1 MIRRFQKFDIY
12 LFFIL
17 ILSAILNIYHIWK
30 DDTVNAYY
38 TAAVTSM
45 MQSWHNFFFA
55 SFDPAGY
62 VTVDKPPLT
71 FWLQTISAKIFGLH
85 GWSVILPQALA
96 GIGSVYLI
104 YRLVKPTFGQ
114 AAARLAA
121 LIMACTPIAVAVS
134 RTNNIDSLLVFIL
147 LLATGMMF
155 KAVKQQKV
163 LWAIASFAM
172 IGVGFNTK
180 MLQAYMIVPAL
191 ILFYI
196 IAYRTTWKKK
206 LLSLMISMIVLLGVS
221 ASWSIAVDLTSKD
234 NRPYMGSSQSNSA
247 LELAFGYNG
256 LQRLTGQQSGGMGG
270 GSSESGSQPTS
281 QQGDQQN
288 DNDSSTMPQ
297 PPSNGN
303 QSSSDSSNQSSGQ
316 GQPSMQGPPS
326 STNGTTPPDMPS
338 GGDGGNGAGPPNGGG
353 GKMGNGSGMFG
364 TGTKGPLRLFQSELS
379 DQISWLL
386 PFALFGAIGIFLST
400 AFERRRLNTKQ
411 KETLFWLA
419 WLIPVAG
426 FFSVAGFFHHYYLI
440 MLAPP
445 IAVLAGAGWASMTQL
460 FQTGTGFKKWLLPIA
475 ILVTTS
481 FEVFILSTFT
491 STIGFGLSIAVG
503 LIGVGSFLALLFI
516 KGKEKLKQ
524 LASLIAI
531 LGMLIAPLF
540 WASTPLLYGGNSM
553 LPEAGPQLATSSGIM
568 GSQVNETLIS
578 YLEKNNT
585 GEAFLFG
592 TTDATTASPYIIK
605 TGKAVMAL
613 GGFSGSDNILTLSE
627 FKQLVKDGKIK
638 YFYLSGMRGGSSD
651 ILNWIQKNGKEVAA
665 SKWQNTSTSKTKQQT
680 GSTDSKQSEQPDQSN
695 GRMGGMESGTLY
707 ELSVDSFI
715 YQKEEN
721 G

>member
-17 ILSAILNIYHIWK
+17 ILSAILNIYNIWK

-85 GWSVILPQALA
+85 GWSVIMPQALA

-206 LLSLMISMIVLLGVS
+206 LLSLMVSMIVLLGVS
-221 ASWSIAVDLTSKD
+221 ASWSIAVDLISKD

-256 LQRLTGQQSGGMGG
+256 LQRLTGQQSGGGGGMGG
-270 GSSESGSQPTS
+270 GSEGQPPS

-288 DNDSSTMPQ
+288 NDDSSAMPQ

-316 GQPSMQGPPS
+316 EQPSMQGPPS
-326 STNGTTPPDMPS
+326 NANGTTPPDMPS
-338 GGDGGNGAGPPNGGG
+338 GGEGGNGDGPPSGGG
-353 GKMGNGSGMFG
+353 GKMGSGSGMFG

-386 PFALFGAIGIFLST
+386 PFAIFGTIGIFLST
-400 AFERRRLNTKQ
+400 VFERRRLNTKQ

-419 WLIPVAG
+419 WLIPVAA
-426 FFSVAGFFHHYYLI
+426 FFSIAGFFHHYYLI

-445 IAVLAGAGWASMTQL
+445 IAVLAGAGWVAMTQL
-460 FQTGTGFKKWLLPIA
+460 FQTETGFKKWLLPIA
-475 ILVTTS
+475 ILATTA
-481 FEVFILSTFT
+481 FEIFILSTFT

-503 LIGVGSFLALLFI
+503 LIGVGSVLALFFT
-516 KGKEKLKQ
+516 KGKAKLKQ
-524 LASLIAI
+524 LISLIAI
-531 LGMLIAPLF
+531 LGMLITPLY

-553 LPEAGPQLATSSGIM
+553 LPEAGPQLATSSGSM
-568 GSQVNETLIS
+568 SSQVNEKLIS

-585 GEAFLFG
+585 GEEFLFG
-592 TTDATTASPYIIK
+592 TTDATTAAPYIIK
-605 TGKAVMAL
+605 TGNAVMAL
-613 GGFSGSDNILTLSE
+613 GGFSGSDDILTLSE

-651 ILNWIQKNGKEVAA
+651 ILTWIQKNGKEVAA
-665 SKWQNTSTSKTKQQT
+665 SKWQNTSSTETKTTESSNSQ
-680 GSTDSKQSEQPDQSN
+680 SSKQSNSTN
-695 GRMGGMESGTLY
+695 GQRGGMESGTLY
-707 ELSVDSFI
+707 ELSVD
-715 YQKEEN
+715 
-721 G
+721 

>member
-1 MIRRFQKFDIY
+1 MLLIRRFQKFDIY

-17 ILSAILNIYHIWK
+17 ILSAILNIYNIWE

-45 MQSWHNFFFA
+45 MQSWHHFFFA

-256 LQRLTGQQSGGMGG
+256 LQRLTGQQSGGGAAQIRVR
-270 GSSESGSQPTS
+270 GSRLHSRVISKM
-281 QQGDQQN
+281 
-288 DNDSSTMPQ
+288 TMIHSPC
-297 PPSNGN
+297 
-303 QSSSDSSNQSSGQ
+303 
-316 GQPSMQGPPS
+316 
-326 STNGTTPPDMPS
+326 
-338 GGDGGNGAGPPNGGG
+338 
-353 GKMGNGSGMFG
+353 
-364 TGTKGPLRLFQSELS
+364 LS
-379 DQISWLL
+379 RHLM
-386 PFALFGAIGIFLST
+386 
-400 AFERRRLNTKQ
+400 E
-411 KETLFWLA
+411 
-419 WLIPVAG
+419 
-426 FFSVAGFFHHYYLI
+426 
-440 MLAPP
+440 
-445 IAVLAGAGWASMTQL
+445 
-460 FQTGTGFKKWLLPIA
+460 
-475 ILVTTS
+475 
-481 FEVFILSTFT
+481 
-491 STIGFGLSIAVG
+491 
-503 LIGVGSFLALLFI
+503 
-516 KGKEKLKQ
+516 
-524 LASLIAI
+524 
-531 LGMLIAPLF
+531 
-540 WASTPLLYGGNSM
+540 
-553 LPEAGPQLATSSGIM
+553 
-568 GSQVNETLIS
+568 
-578 YLEKNNT
+578 
-585 GEAFLFG
+585 
-592 TTDATTASPYIIK
+592 IK
-605 TGKAVMAL
+605 TTQTIQTNHPVRNSL
-613 GGFSGSDNILTLSE
+613 
-627 FKQLVKDGKIK
+627 QCKDP
-638 YFYLSGMRGGSSD
+638 
-651 ILNWIQKNGKEVAA
+651 
-665 SKWQNTSTSKTKQQT
+665 QT
-680 GSTDSKQSEQPDQSN
+680 
-695 GRMGGMESGTLY
+695 
-707 ELSVDSFI
+707 V
-715 YQKEEN
+715 
-721 G
+721 

>member
-17 ILSAILNIYHIWK
+17 ILSSILNIYHIWK

-71 FWLQTISAKIFGLH
+71 FWLQTISAKVFGLH

-155 KAVKQQKV
+155 KAVKQQKI

-172 IGVGFNTK
+172 VGGGFNTK

-191 ILFYI
+191 VLFYI

-206 LLSLMISMIVLLGVS
+206 LLSLIISMIVLLGVS
-221 ASWSIAVDLTSKD
+221 ASWSIAVDLTSKGH
-234 NRPYMGSSQSNSA
+234 RPYMGSSQSNSA

-256 LQRLTGQQSGGMGG
+256 LQRLTGQQSGGGMGD
-270 GSSESGSQPTS
+270 GSREGEGQPPS
-281 QQGDQQN
+281 QQN
-288 DNDSSTMPQ
+288 ENDSSAMSQ
-297 PPSNGN
+297 PPSDGN
-303 QSSSDSSNQSSGQ
+303 QDSSNQSSSQ
-316 GQPSMQGPPS
+316 VQPSMQGPPS
-326 STNGTTPPDMPS
+326 SANGTAPPDMPS
-338 GGDGGNGAGPPNGGG
+338 GGDAGNGDGPPNGGG

-386 PFALFGAIGIFLST
+386 PFAFFGTIGIFLST
-400 AFERRRLNTKQ
+400 FFERRRLNTKQ
-411 KETLFWLA
+411 KETIFWLA
-419 WLIPVAG
+419 WLIPVAA

-445 IAVLAGAGWASMTQL
+445 IAVLAGAGWVAMTQL
-460 FQTGTGFKKWLLPIA
+460 FQTGIGFKKWLLPIA
-475 ILVTTS
+475 ILVTTA
-481 FEVFILSTFT
+481 FELWILSTFT
-491 STIGFGLSIAVG
+491 STIGFGLSVAVG
-503 LIGVGSFLALLFI
+503 IIGGGTVLALLFT

-524 LASLIAI
+524 LISLIAI
-531 LGMLIAPLF
+531 LGMLITPLY

-553 LPEAGPQLATSSGIM
+553 LPEAGPQLATSSGSM
-568 GSQVNETLIS
+568 SSQVNEKLIS

-585 GEAFLFG
+585 GEEFLFG

-613 GGFSGSDNILTLSE
+613 GGFSGSDQILTLSE

-651 ILNWIQKNGKEVAA
+651 ILTWIQENGNEVAA
-665 SKWQNTSTSKTKQQT
+665 SKWQNTSTSKAKQQT
-680 GSTDSKQSEQPDQSN
+680 DSTDSQQSEQNDQSN

-707 ELSVDSFI
+707 ELSVD
-715 YQKEEN
+715 
-721 G
+721 

>member
-1 MIRRFQKFDIY
+1 MVRRFQKFDIY

-17 ILSAILNIYHIWK
+17 ILSAILNIYNIWK

-62 VTVDKPPLT
+62 VTVDKPPLA

-147 LLATGMMF
+147 LLATAMMF

-256 LQRLTGQQSGGMGG
+256 LQRLTGQQSGGGGGMSG
-270 GSSESGSQPTS
+270 GSSEGQGQPPS
-281 QQGDQQN
+281 QQGEQQN

-303 QSSSDSSNQSSGQ
+303 QSSSDSSDQSSGQ
-316 GQPSMQGPPS
+316 TQPSMQGPPS
-326 STNGTTPPDMPS
+326 SANGSTASEMPS
-338 GGDGGNGAGPPNGGG
+338 GGDGGDGGSPPNGGG
-353 GKMGNGSGMFG
+353 GKMGSGSGMFG

-386 PFALFGAIGIFLST
+386 PFAIFGAIGIFFST

-419 WLIPVAG
+419 WLIPVAA

-445 IAVLAGAGWASMTQL
+445 IAVLAGAGWVSMTQL
-460 FQTGTGFKKWLLPIA
+460 FQTATGFKKWLLPTA
-475 ILVTTS
+475 IIVTTA
-481 FEVFILSTFT
+481 FEIFILSTFT
-491 STIGFGLSIAVG
+491 STIGLGLSIAVG
-503 LIGVGSFLALLFI
+503 VIGVGTTLALLLI

-524 LASLIAI
+524 LMSLIAI
-531 LGMLIAPLF
+531 LGMLIAPLY

-553 LPEAGPQLATSSGIM
+553 LPEAGPQLATSSGSM
-568 GSQVNETLIS
+568 SSQVNEKLIS

-585 GEAFLFG
+585 GEEFLFG

-638 YFYLSGMRGGSSD
+638 YFYLSEMRGGSSD
-651 ILNWIQKNGKEVAA
+651 ILSWIQKNGKEVSA
-665 SKWQNTSTSKTKQQT
+665 SKWQNSTTSKTNQQT
-680 GSTDSKQSEQPDQSN
+680 GSSDSQQSEQNNQSN
-695 GRMGGMESGTLY
+695 GRMGGTESGTLY
-707 ELSVDSFI
+707 ELSVD
-715 YQKEEN
+715 
-721 G
+721 

>member
-1 MIRRFQKFDIY
+1 MIRRFQKFDLY

-17 ILSAILNIYHIWK
+17 ILSAILNIYNIWN

-55 SFDPAGY
+55 SFDPSGY
-62 VTVDKPPLT
+62 VTVDKPPLA

-104 YRLVKPTFGQ
+104 YRLVKPTFGL
-114 AAARLAA
+114 AAARVSA

-147 LLATGMMF
+147 LLATAMMF

-191 ILFYI
+191 VLFYI

-256 LQRLTGQQSGGMGG
+256 LQRLTGQQSGGGG
-270 GSSESGSQPTS
+270 GTNQGEGQPPS

-288 DNDSSTMPQ
+288 DNNSSTMPQ
-297 PPSNGN
+297 PPSNGTQNNSDNSN
-303 QSSSDSSNQSSGQ
+303 QSSSQE
-316 GQPSMQGPPS
+316 QPSMQGPPS
-326 STNGTTPPDMPS
+326 SANGSTPPDMPS
-338 GGDGGNGAGPPNGGG
+338 GGNGDGPPNGGG
-353 GKMGNGSGMFG
+353 GKMGSGSGMFG

-386 PFALFGAIGIFLST
+386 PFALFGAIGIFFST

-419 WLIPVAG
+419 WLIPVAA

-445 IAVLAGAGWASMTQL
+445 IAVLAGAGWVSMTQL

-475 ILVTTS
+475 IFVTTA
-481 FEVFILSTFT
+481 FEIFILSTFT
-491 STIGFGLSIAVG
+491 STIGLGLSIAVG
-503 LIGVGSFLALLFI
+503 IIGIGTILSLLLI

-524 LASLIAI
+524 FMSLIAI
-531 LGMLIAPLF
+531 LGMLIAPLY

-553 LPEAGPQLATSSGIM
+553 LPEAGPQLATSSGSM
-568 GSQVNETLIS
+568 SSQVNEKLIS

-585 GEAFLFG
+585 GEEFLFG

-613 GGFSGSDNILTLSE
+613 GGFSGSDNILTLNE

-651 ILNWIQKNGKEVAA
+651 ILTWIQKNGKEVSA
-665 SKWQNTSTSKTKQQT
+665 SKWQNSSTSKTNQQT
-680 GSTDSKQSEQPDQSN
+680 DSSDSQQSKQNDQSN
-695 GRMGGMESGTLY
+695 ERMGGMESGTLY
-707 ELSVDSFI
+707 ELSVD
-715 YQKEEN
+715 
-721 G
+721 

>member
-1 MIRRFQKFDIY
+1 MIKRLQKFDIY

-38 TAAVTSM
+38 TATVTSM

-62 VTVDKPPLT
+62 VTVDKPPLA

-114 AAARLAA
+114 VAARLAA

-191 ILFYI
+191 VLFYI

-221 ASWSIAVDLTSKD
+221 ATWSIAVDLTSKD
-234 NRPYMGSSQSNSA
+234 KRPYMGSSQTNSA

-256 LQRLTGQQSGGMGG
+256 LQRLTGQQSMGG
-270 GSSESGSQPTS
+270 GSSEGKGQPPS
-281 QQGDQQN
+281 QQGAQKN
-288 DNDSSTMPQ
+288 ENNSSAVPQ
-297 PPSNGN
+297 PPTDANQNNTDNSN
-303 QSSSDSSNQSSGQ
+303 QSSSQDR
-316 GQPSMQGPPS
+316 PSMQGPPS
-326 STNGTTPPDMPS
+326 NSYDATPPEMP
-338 GGDGGNGAGPPNGGG
+338 GGNGDGPPSGVG

-386 PFALFGAIGIFLST
+386 PFALFGTVGIFLST
-400 AFERRRLNTKQ
+400 VFERRRLNTKQ
-411 KETLFWLA
+411 KETLFWVA
-419 WLIPVAG
+419 WLVPAAV

-445 IAVLAGAGWASMTQL
+445 IAVLAGAGWVAMTRL
-460 FQTGTGFKKWLLPIA
+460 FQTETGIKKWLFPVA
-475 ILVTTS
+475 ILGTTA
-481 FEVFILSTFT
+481 FEIYILSTFT
-491 STIGFGLSIAVG
+491 NTIGYGLSIAVG
-503 LIGVGSFLALLFI
+503 ILGIGTVLALLFT

-524 LASLIAI
+524 LISLVAI
-531 LGMLIAPLF
+531 LGMLITPLY
-540 WASTPLLYGGNSM
+540 WASTPLLYGGNSV
-553 LPEAGPQLATSSGIM
+553 LPEAGPQLASSSRSM
-568 GSQVNETLIS
+568 SSQVNEKLIS

-585 GEAFLFG
+585 GEEFLFG

-627 FKQLVKDGKIK
+627 FKELVKEGKIK
-638 YFYLSGMRGGSSD
+638 YFYISGMRGGSSD
-651 ILNWIQKNGKEVAA
+651 ILTWIQKNGKKVAT
-665 SKWQNTSTSKTKQQT
+665 SKWQNTPSSTTNQQT
-680 GSTDSKQSEQPDQSN
+680 SRSNNQQSDQNSQSN
-695 GRMGGMESGTLY
+695 GGMGRMGGMGSGTLY
-707 ELSVDSFI
+707 ELSVD
-715 YQKEEN
+715 
-721 G
+721 